1 MRGRSSKLK
10 RGIAVVLL
18 AVAVVALPATAVETN
33 DPPDDQLLSHLSQPL
48 EVSYFAGHPDTAP
61 ARLKRLAAA
70 VRSAR
75 AARAGSA
82 PRATASASVPG
93 NVFNH
98 DVLGVPQNEE
108 SITACKRD
116 PGIVLGGT
124 NDFRG
129 LFETPSSVTGWHYSG
144 NGGRTLTNEGR
155 LPPVTTAAGVEIES
169 GGDPVDVAGT
179 LNAHGTA
186 PGCAFLYASS
196 LAFDLEAADPLVGP
210 NGIALYRTTPERL
223 ETCGGG
229 TDASCWPT
237 RRLVAEAQPG
247 HFLDKE
253 WFDVGVSGAAGEV
266 VWVAYANFTI
276 DPAAPEGF
284 TRAEIEAVRCD
295 RNLTT
300 CTHPI
305 PISVNDLD
313 VQFADVT
320 IGPDGRVYITWS
332 EIICE
337 ITGDPDCTEPEEGQ
351 KFVHKLRIAE
361 PGSTVF
367 GPERIVH
374 KEDRPIP
381 FGGFLH
387 ANDFRVATYP
397 KNDVTLL
404 GPGRDPRIFLV
415 WDACRFRPLN
425 TVCEEPLI
433 KLRHS
438 DDDGVTWSRVRE
450 LSRGGDNYFP
460 SIVSNDAPRPTLAF
474 TWFTNRFDATF
485 HNRQDVEFLTMDP
498 ASLRTGALRRL
509 TQPSNES
516 EADPLLGGFFIGD
529 YIEVFATADR
539 AWVHF
544 NANYLQKQLL
554 APFGVEGIPVAQQD
568 NFLVRLSI
576 PGPG

>member
-1 MRGRSSKLK
+1 MRARCWDLK
-10 RGIAVVLL
+10 WWIGLALAGIAVL
-18 AVAVVALPATAVETN
+18 AFPAAAVETGE
-33 DPPDDQLLSHLSQPL
+33 PVDDQALSHLSQPVA
-48 EVSYFAGHPDTAP
+48 VSSFAARSDAAP
-61 ARLKRLAAA
+61 LRLKQMAAA
-70 VRSAR
+70 VESARVSGTPRALPGAGPAR
-75 AARAGSA
+75 AAGD
-82 PRATASASVPG
+82 
-93 NVFNH
+93 VFNN

-108 SITACKRD
+108 SITACKTD
-116 PGIVLGGT
+116 PRLVLGGT
-124 NDFRG
+124 NDYRG
-129 LFETPSSVTGWHYSG
+129 LFETPSSITGWHYST

-179 LNAHGTA
+179 RNAQGTA
-186 PGCAFLYASS
+186 RGCAFLYASS
-196 LAFDLEAADPLVGP
+196 LAYDVEAADPFTGP
-210 NGIALYRTTPERL
+210 NGIALYRTTPGTL

-229 TDASCWPT
+229 TDPSCWPT
-237 RRLVAEAQPG
+237 RRLVAEAAPG

-266 VWVAYANFTI
+266 IWVAYANFAI
-276 DPAAPEGF
+276 DPEAPEGL
-284 TRAEIEAVRCD
+284 TSAEIEAVRCD
-295 RNLTT
+295 RSLTT
-300 CTHPI
+300 CTPPI
-305 PISVNDLD
+305 PISVDDFD

-320 IGPDGRVYITWS
+320 IAPDGRVYITWS
-332 EIICE
+332 EIVCE

-351 KFVHKLRIAE
+351 RFIHKLRIAE

-374 KEDRPIP
+374 VEDRPIP

-397 KNDVTLL
+397 KNDVALL
-404 GPGRDPRIFLV
+404 GARANPRIFLV

-433 KLRHS
+433 KLRYS
-438 DDDGVTWSRVRE
+438 DDDGVTWSSVRE
-450 LSRGGDNYFP
+450 ISRGGDNYFP
-460 SIVSNDAPRPTLAF
+460 SIVSNDAERPALAF

-498 ASLRTGALRRL
+498 ATLRTGALQRL
-509 TQPSNES
+509 TRPSNET

-529 YIEVFATADR
+529 YIEVFATGDR
-539 AWVHF
+539 AWVHY

-568 NFLVRLSI
+568 NFLVPLHIR
-576 PGPG
+576 GG